1 MNKRPLVWPHGHR
14 VAVVCSV
21 LLETWSEGKS
31 PSYFPRT
38 TPLPPGSKDVAGIN
52 WSRFGGNEGIW
63 RLSRNLKDL
72 DIPATLFCNGRSAE
86 VWPEAVAAFAKSGQD
101 VAGHGW
107 LQDQTLFSMSA
118 DRERE
123 TIKKTLDILEK
134 TAGKRPTGWVT
145 PIYGWSENTI
155 DYLAEAK
162 LHGAR
167 TRSTP
172 ACPTRSRPRAARSS

>member
-1 MNKRPLVWPHGHR
+1 M
-14 VAVVCSV
+14 VVSV
-21 LLETWSEGKS
+21 LLETWTEGKS

-38 TPLPPGSKDVAGIN
+38 TPLAPGSKDVAGIN

-63 RLSRNLKDL
+63 RLIRNLKDL

-86 VWPEAVAAFAKSGQD
+86 IWPEAVAAFAKSGHD
-101 VAGHGW
+101 VAGHGY
-107 LQDQTLFSMSA
+107 LQDQTLFSMNA

-155 DYLAEAK
+155 EYLAEAK
-162 LHGAR
+162 LAWCSDALDASVPYLQQ
-167 TRSTP
+167 TK
-172 ACPTRSRPRAARSS
+172 AAARS

>member
-1 MNKRPLVWPHGHR
+1 MNKRALVWPHGHR

-21 LLETWSEGKS
+21 LLETWSDGKS

-72 DIPATLFCNGRSAE
+72 DMPATLFCNGRSAE

-107 LQDQTLFSMSA
+107 LQDQTLFSMLSL
-118 DRERE
+118 
-123 TIKKTLDILEK
+123 IHI
-134 TAGKRPTGWVT
+134 
-145 PIYGWSENTI
+145 
-155 DYLAEAK
+155 
-162 LHGAR
+162 
-167 TRSTP
+167 
-172 ACPTRSRPRAARSS
+172 